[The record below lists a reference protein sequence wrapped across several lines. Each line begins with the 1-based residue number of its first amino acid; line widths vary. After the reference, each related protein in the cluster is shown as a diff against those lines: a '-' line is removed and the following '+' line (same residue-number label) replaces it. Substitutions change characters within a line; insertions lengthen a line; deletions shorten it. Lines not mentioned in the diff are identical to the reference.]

1 MSDYATV
8 SAKIP
13 VALRR
18 KMTELGIAPSE
29 VIKRALEKEV
39 EEREYRL
46 LCKKVEKASRLM
58 PKISK
63 EEWTKAVRESREG
76 R

>member
-39 EEREYRL
+39 EEREYRAL
-46 LCKKVEKASRLM
+46 FQKVEKASRLM
-58 PKISK
+58 SK
-63 EEWTKAVRESREG
+63 VGKEGWIRAVRESREG